1 MVLDNYCEIEI
12 DGKKYKMCLRNR
24 CVFAAEAELVNG
36 NLLKTVTNMPL
47 SYQDMFALF
56 KWALIGGGSK
66 FADDDEAFELYAKAV
81 EELGSVVVFGKVYE
95 AIQKS
100 GLLRKKKKKVKAAEK
115 A

>member
-1 MVLDNYCEIEI
+1 MVFDNYCEIEI

-47 SYQDMFALF
+47 RYQDMFALS
-56 KWALIGGGSK
+56 KWALIGGGAK
-66 FADDDEAFELYAKAV
+66 FSDEDEAFELYAKAV
-81 EELGSVVVFGKVYE
+81 EELDSVVVFGKVYE
-95 AIQKS
+95 AIHKS
-100 GLLRKKKKKVKAAEK
+100 GLISNGTKKVKAAVK

>member
-12 DGKKYKMCLRNR
+12 DGKKYKMCLKNR
-24 CVFAAEAELVNG
+24 CVFAAESELANG
-36 NLLKTVTNMPL
+36 NLLTTVANMPL
-47 SYQDMFALF
+47 SFQDMFTLF
-56 KWALIGGGSK
+56 KWALIGGGLK

-100 GLLRKKKKKVKAAEK
+100 GLLSNGTKKVKAAEK

>member
-12 DGKKYKMCLRNR
+12 DGKKYKMCLKNR

-95 AIQKS
+95 TIQKS
-100 GLLRKKKKKVKAAEK
+100 GLLTNGTKKVKAAEK

>member
-100 GLLRKKKKKVKAAEK
+100 GLLSSGAKKVKAAEK

>member
-12 DGKKYKMCLRNR
+12 EGKRYKMCLRNR

-56 KWALIGGGSK
+56 KWALVGGGSK
-66 FADDDEAFELYAKAV
+66 FADDDEAFELYVKAV
-81 EELGSVVVFGKVYE
+81 EELCSVVVFGKVYE

-100 GLLRKKKKKVKAAEK
+100 GLMSNGTKKEKTKKKA
-115 A
+115 

>member
-66 FADDDEAFELYAKAV
+66 FADDDEAFELYVKAI

-100 GLLRKKKKKVKAAEK
+100 GLMSNGTKKVKAAEK

>member
-12 DGKKYKMCLRNR
+12 EGKRYKMCLRNR
-24 CVFAAEAELVNG
+24 CVFAAESELVNG

-56 KWALIGGGSK
+56 KWALIGGGAK
-66 FADDDEAFELYAKAV
+66 FADEDEAFELYAKAV
-81 EELGSVVVFGKVYE
+81 EELGSVTVFGKVYD

-100 GLLRKKKKKVKAAEK
+100 GLLSSGTKKVKAATK

>member
-12 DGKKYKMCLRNR
+12 EGKKRKMCLRNR

-56 KWALIGGGSK
+56 KWALIGGGAK
-66 FADDDEAFELYAKAV
+66 FSDEDEAFELYAKAV

-100 GLLRKKKKKVKAAEK
+100 GLLSNGTKKVKAAEK